1 MKNALLSFLA
11 CIFAAN
17 SYSQTTLEVSPYRI
31 GSTIYS
37 VIIPTLSN
45 LVRIVDMDVYTFKY
59 TMSKYKYHPSED
71 EGGSSYIYTNENIDF
86 YLDGNNGRGTNTVMF
101 DPVAGKNKFAGF
113 RIFNRHAYPPNCI
126 ADLYQELAPYYT
138 KSQNG
143 TRFYVFNKDGYNY
156 GVSMIPLSQNSGT
169 VVQIY
174 KFGR

>member
-1 MKNALLSFLA
+1 MKNALLSFLVW
-11 CIFAAN
+11 IFAAS
-17 SYSQTTLEVSPYRI
+17 SYSQTTLEVSSYRI

-59 TMSKYKYHPSED
+59 TMAKYKYHPSED
-71 EGGSSYIYTNENIDF
+71 EGGPSYVYTNENIDF

-101 DPVAGKNKFAGF
+101 DPAAGKNKFAGF

-143 TRFYVFNKDGYNY
+143 TRFYVFIKDGYYY

-169 VVQIY
+169 VV
-174 KFGR
+174 

>member
-126 ADLYQELAPYYT
+126 ADLYQELAPY
-138 KSQNG
+138 
-143 TRFYVFNKDGYNY
+143 
-156 GVSMIPLSQNSGT
+156 
-169 VVQIY
+169 
-174 KFGR
+174 

>member
-71 EGGSSYIYTNENIDF
+71 EGGSSYFYTNENIDF
-86 YLDGNNGRGTNTVMF
+86 YLDGNNGRGTNTIMF
-101 DPVAGKNKFAGF
+101 DPAAGKNKFAGF

-143 TRFYVFNKDGYNY
+143 TRFYVF
-156 GVSMIPLSQNSGT
+156 
-169 VVQIY
+169 
-174 KFGR
+174 

>member
-1 MKNALLSFLA
+1 MKKLSLLIIVFFLTTSA
-11 CIFAAN
+11 H
-17 SYSQTTLEVSPYRI
+17 SQATLEASPYRI
-31 GSTIYS
+31 GATIYS

-45 LVRIVDMDVYTFKY
+45 LVKIVDMDVYTFKY
-59 TMSKYKYHPSED
+59 TMAKYKYHPSED
-71 EGGSSYIYTNENIDF
+71 EGGSSYVYTNENIDF

-101 DPVAGKNKFAGF
+101 DPAAGKNKFAGF

-156 GVSMIPLSQNSGT
+156 GVSMIPLSQNSGA

>member
-1 MKNALLSFLA
+1 MKNVLLSLLA
-11 CIFAAN
+11 CLFAAS
-17 SYSQTTLEVSPYRI
+17 SYSQTSLETTLYRI
-31 GSTIYS
+31 DTAIYP
-37 VIIPTLSN
+37 VILPTLSN
-45 LVRIVDMDVYTFKY
+45 LVKIVDMDVYTFKSA
-59 TMSKYKYHPSED
+59 MAKYKYHPSED

-86 YLDGNNGRGTNTVMF
+86 YLDGNNGRGTNTIMF
-101 DPVAGKNKFAGF
+101 DPAAGKNKFAGF
-113 RIFNRHAYPPNCI
+113 RIFNRHAYPLNCI